1 MSCRGS
7 LLSLAG
13 TNGIVVSVLFFQ
25 HPLRV
30 TREVQAGSLGKGR
43 CSSGTSSPSGGEN
56 KHHRNADVEM
66 QQLREELKRYK
77 NAEKKQEVQSVPAG
91 EEGGLEVREKMEV
104 DREVDSKTKLD
115 QRKKEVQEQLR
126 DLEMLTICAA
136 GTFRAGS
143 EKSGSNKFKI

>member
-1 MSCRGS
+1 
-7 LLSLAG
+7 
-13 TNGIVVSVLFFQ
+13 
-25 HPLRV
+25 
-30 TREVQAGSLGKGR
+30 
-43 CSSGTSSPSGGEN
+43 
-56 KHHRNADVEM
+56 M

-126 DLEMLTICAA
+126 DLEMLTFVPQDIQS
-136 GTFRAGS
+136 R
-143 EKSGSNKFKI
+143 I